1 MTVNEFMEWLA
12 TQDQGATVEVIE
24 VLEGRGY
31 EAYNPGV
38 VYFDPDRHVEY
49 IDLRGNPNAAGS
61 TSRTL
66 TLGEMQ

>member
-24 VLEGRGY
+24 VREGPSY
-31 EAYNPGV
+31 HPDVPSV
-38 VYFDPDRHVEY
+38 VDFDPDMHVEY

-66 TLGEMQ
+66 LLGEM

>member
-1 MTVNEFMEWLA
+1 MIVSEFMEWLA

-24 VLEGRGY
+24 VRQGPIYCPRDPY
-31 EAYNPGV
+31 IV
-38 VYFDPDRHVEY
+38 DFDLDKHVEY

-66 TLGEMQ
+66 TLGEM